1 MSKYQGQRTATINSL
16 CDDIIYCNYDKSK
29 YNTVLFPVMAGVT
42 NADPEYFIKRS
53 PNDPAFKY
61 LYVLE
66 YVVSGRGYIEY
77 EGQKYT
83 VEAGDFYLLNR
94 TPPRTIIPTRRNRL
108 SRSGSTSAVVS

>member
-53 PNDPAFKY
+53 LADVKY
-61 LYVLE
+61 AVMSFP
-66 YVVSGRGYIEY
+66 VAAD
-77 EGQKYT
+77 K
-83 VEAGDFYLLNR
+83 
-94 TPPRTIIPTRRNRL
+94 
-108 SRSGSTSAVVS
+108 SGSVNAKYNVQILQRDVVDEHIIAALEEA